1 MPELPEVE
9 TVRRGLA
16 PALEGAAIAR
26 VELRRKDLRLPFPP
40 DFARRLTGRRIVAL
54 RRRAKYLLAELD
66 NDEALIMH
74 LGMSGAFRVDGS
86 TPGVFHHARDKNAAH
101 DHVVLHLDHGGRVVY
116 NDPRRFG
123 FMLLLSIPKLD
134 EDPHFRDLGVEP
146 FDPAF
151 NANFTE
157 AWAFM
162 NRVAPIAEQLDHH
175 PNWSN
180 VWNSVVIDITSHDS
194 GGPTERC
201 FALAKGI
208 DGVVSI

>member
-1 MPELPEVE
+1 MSPRDRVLTPEEVAE
-9 TVRRGLA
+9 RLATVS
-16 PALEGAAIAR
+16 EWS
-26 VELRRKDLRLPFPP
+26 
-40 DFARRLTGRRIVAL
+40 
-54 RRRAKYLLAELD
+54 
-66 NDEALIMH
+66 M
-74 LGMSGAFRVDGS
+74 VDG
-86 TPGVFHHARDKNAAH
+86 H
-101 DHVVLHLDHGGRVVY
+101 LHREFTY
-116 NDPRRFG
+116 
-123 FMLLLSIPKLD
+123 
-134 EDPHFRDLGVEP
+134 
-146 FDPAF
+146 
-151 NANFTE
+151 ANFTE